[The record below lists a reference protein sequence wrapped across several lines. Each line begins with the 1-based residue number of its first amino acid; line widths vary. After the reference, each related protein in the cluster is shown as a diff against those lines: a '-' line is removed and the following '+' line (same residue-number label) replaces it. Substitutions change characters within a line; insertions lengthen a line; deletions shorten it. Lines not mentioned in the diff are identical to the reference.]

1 MKHVL
6 IIGAG
11 PAGLTAAYE
20 LLKKGGVKVT
30 VVEATNEIGGIS
42 RTVQYKGN
50 RMDIG
55 GHRFF
60 SKDEE
65 IMDWWKNILSVQGNL
80 TKDDIIRGRYSHIE
94 KGGPDPEKEDE
105 VMLKR
110 ARISRIFYRHH
121 FFDYPI
127 SLKWDTIKNLG
138 FITCIQSGISYLYS
152 CLMPKEENSLE
163 NFYVNR
169 FGRKLYHIFFE
180 GYTQKVWGRHP
191 SRMNADWGAQ
201 RVKGLSIRA
210 VLKDAFFNAIGKTQ
224 KEKETSLIEEF
235 LYPKYGP
242 GQLWETV
249 AKRVI
254 DMGGELYMETEAN
267 RIYETDDGIYHIKV
281 TGADGMEKTF
291 TADYVVSSMPMRNL
305 AKAIPVMPEEVKKV
319 AEGLQY
325 RDFVTMGLLVDK
337 LALKNE
343 TDIKIMQDQVPDNW
357 IYVQDQDV
365 KVGRIQIFN
374 NWSPYMVRDPEHSVW
389 IGLEYFCMEGDE
401 IWEMPEHQF
410 LALVKKELE
419 KMGVINTDTQI
430 LDYHKEKAEKAYP
443 CYFGTYARLEVLKKY
458 LDQYQGLICVGRN
471 GQHRYNNMD
480 HSMKTGILAAEYIL
494 EGTRNQELRKEIW
507 NVNTEENYHEK
518 K

>member
-1 MKHVL
+1 MKHVM

-30 VVEATNEIGGIS
+30 IVEATNEIGGIS
-42 RTVQYKGN
+42 RTVNYKGN

-65 IMDWWKNILSVQGNL
+65 IMDWWKKILPVQGNM
-80 TKDDIIRGRYSHIE
+80 TEDDVLRGRVNHLE
-94 KGGPDPEKEDE
+94 KNGPDPMNEDE

-127 SLKWDTIKNLG
+127 SLKWQTIKNLG
-138 FITCIQSGISYLYS
+138 FITCIQSGFSYLSS
-152 CLMPKEENSLE
+152 CLAPKAETSLE
-163 NFYVNR
+163 NFYINR

-180 GYTQKVWGRHP
+180 GYTEKVWGRHP

-201 RVKGLSIRA
+201 RVKGLSILA
-210 VLKDAFFNAIGKTQ
+210 VLKDAFFTAIGKKQ

-242 GQLWETV
+242 GQMWETV
-249 AKRVI
+249 AKKI
-254 DMGGELYMETEAN
+254 LDMGGELYMEASAEK
-267 RIYETDDGIYHIKV
+267 IYETGDGIYHIKV
-281 TGADGMEKTF
+281 VGTDGMEKEF
-291 TADYVVSSMPMRNL
+291 TADYVVSSMPLQDL
-305 AKAIPVMPEEVKKV
+305 AKAIPDVPRKIKQI
-319 AEGLQY
+319 AQGLQY

-343 TDIKIMQDQVPDNW
+343 TAIKTMQDQVPDNW
-357 IYVQDQDV
+357 IYVQDHDV

-374 NWSPYMVRDPEHSVW
+374 NWSPYMVQDPEHTVW
-389 IGLEYFCMEGDE
+389 IGLEYFCNEGDD

-410 LALVKKELE
+410 IRLVKDELE
-419 KMGVINTDTQI
+419 RMGVIDSDTKI
-430 LDYHKEKAEKAYP
+430 LDFHKEKAEKAYP
-443 CYFGTYARLEVLKKY
+443 CYFGTYQSLGKLRRY
-458 LDQYQGLICVGRN
+458 LDQYKGLICIGRN

-480 HSMKTGILAAEYIL
+480 HSMKTGMLAADYIL
-494 EGTRNQELRKEIW
+494 DGTHNCDLKEAVW
-507 NVNTEENYHEK
+507 NVNTEEVYHEK